1 MAELRFTV
9 EYFSVMNLWPW
20 WVLRPNDLD
29 VQNVPA
35 VDAANEDCGT
45 EIWEALVHLMNLS
58 SAIPFVYGQAIFNAH
73 ATAVNGDRVKKSGV
87 GSYNFRGNVVER
99 LLTHLLHAREEEA
112 LALDSPASPF

>member
-1 MAELRFTV
+1 MEHFWN
-9 EYFSVMNLWPW
+9 EKIWPC
-20 WVLRPNDLD
+20 WVLQPNEKFFRNLPEHD
-29 VQNVPA
+29 
-35 VDAANEDCGT
+35 DAYEDFGNEN
-45 EIWEALVHLMNLS
+45 WEALVNLMNLS
-58 SAIPFVYGQAIFNAH
+58 SAIPSVYGQAIFNAH

>member
-1 MAELRFTV
+1 
-9 EYFSVMNLWPW
+9 MNLWPW

-45 EIWEALVHLMNLS
+45 EIWEALVHFMNLS
-58 SAIPFVYGQAIFNAH
+58 SAIPSVYGQAIFNAH

-99 LLTHLLHAREEEA
+99 LLTHLLHAREEDA